1 MLRYILRKMIS
12 KKWLFIALLIG
23 NILLTGIAASNPL
36 YADAVMQRMLTD
48 DMDAYLTKKNAYPG
62 LVSVFFNGSV
72 KKNGLIKENEALAHA
87 VPADFGVPARM
98 EVRRYFMSPM
108 QNQPLI
114 ERDDAKISS
123 IGLGALEDVAAHA
136 RIVAGRMFDSER
148 RADGTVEVI
157 VSQRAL
163 VELNLLMGERREFP
177 KLTDADGQPIV
188 IEVVGVYD
196 VSDVEDPYWVRSP
209 SSYKS
214 ECLLDFD
221 LFNRLFVRE
230 DLPVAL
236 SGCWYELLDAEQM
249 SARNAQALY
258 ETALKYQEMGK
269 NRQYLT
275 VTVAFSDIL
284 KNHISQARRVRV
296 TLWVLQAPIY
306 ILLAAFVLMVSRQI
320 LETEE
325 AEISVLKSRGVS
337 GGQILSMYLLQ
348 SCLLAL
354 AGTAAGV
361 PLGALITQAL
371 GSANAFLE
379 FVSRRAL
386 PVRVGRETALYA
398 LAAAAVSIL
407 AMVLPVRR
415 YAKVSIVAQKQ
426 KKARRARPF
435 WQKAFL
441 DVIALGTALYG
452 LYSFN
457 GQKAQLAERILA
469 GEVPDPLLFLCSSL
483 FIIGAGLVA
492 IRLIPLFVSA
502 VFRVFRRL
510 WSPALYASFLKVL
523 RQRAN
528 QDFIMIFLVMTI
540 ALGVFNAQTARTIN
554 DSAEE
559 NTRYVTGADVV
570 LREKWESNA
579 DQVAENPSLDL
590 IYYEPDY
597 GVYQTM
603 EGAASVCKV
612 FTDANVSC
620 SVPGGTLKKTL
631 LMAID
636 TDAFGRTAWFDASL
650 LPHHINEY
658 LNAMAQNAR
667 AVLVSANF
675 RDEYGLKLGDVINY
689 WNTDSES
696 TRGIIY
702 GFVDYW
708 PGYAPFTHEKSADGV
723 YRETENHLIVA
734 NLSQV
739 QDVMGVRPYS
749 VWVRAKDGAQFLY
762 DYAETSGTRYAVFED
777 VDAKI
782 VEMKNDPMI
791 KSLNGVLTV
800 GFIVALAL
808 CFIGF
813 LMYWILSI
821 RQRTLQFGIY
831 RAMGMRMREILTM
844 LLNEQLCISVLSI
857 AVGAAVGHLAAKL
870 YMPLIQIA
878 YASSDSYLPLRTSVD
893 VSDTL
898 RLLVIVAVML
908 IACMAILFTIIRRM
922 KIAQALKLGED

>member
-306 ILLAAFVLMVSRQI
+306 ILLAAFVFMVSRQI

-457 GQKAQLAERILA
+457 GQKAQLAERILV

>member
-306 ILLAAFVLMVSRQI
+306 ILLAAFVFMVSRQI

-636 TDAFGRTAWFDASL
+636 TDAFGRTAWFDESL

>member
-1 MLRYILRKMIS
+1 
-12 KKWLFIALLIG
+12 
-23 NILLTGIAASNPL
+23 
-36 YADAVMQRMLTD
+36 
-48 DMDAYLTKKNAYPG
+48 
-62 LVSVFFNGSV
+62 
-72 KKNGLIKENEALAHA
+72 
-87 VPADFGVPARM
+87 
-98 EVRRYFMSPM
+98 
-108 QNQPLI
+108 
-114 ERDDAKISS
+114 
-123 IGLGALEDVAAHA
+123 
-136 RIVAGRMFDSER
+136 
-148 RADGTVEVI
+148 
-157 VSQRAL
+157 
-163 VELNLLMGERREFP
+163 
-177 KLTDADGQPIV
+177 
-188 IEVVGVYD
+188 
-196 VSDVEDPYWVRSP
+196 
-209 SSYKS
+209 
-214 ECLLDFD
+214 
-221 LFNRLFVRE
+221 
-230 DLPVAL
+230 
-236 SGCWYELLDAEQM
+236 
-249 SARNAQALY
+249 
-258 ETALKYQEMGK
+258 
-269 NRQYLT
+269 
-275 VTVAFSDIL
+275 
-284 KNHISQARRVRV
+284 
-296 TLWVLQAPIY
+296 
-306 ILLAAFVLMVSRQI
+306 
-320 LETEE
+320 
-325 AEISVLKSRGVS
+325 
-337 GGQILSMYLLQ
+337 
-348 SCLLAL
+348 
-354 AGTAAGV
+354 
-361 PLGALITQAL
+361 
-371 GSANAFLE
+371 
-379 FVSRRAL
+379 
-386 PVRVGRETALYA
+386 
-398 LAAAAVSIL
+398 
-407 AMVLPVRR
+407 
-415 YAKVSIVAQKQ
+415 
-426 KKARRARPF
+426 
-435 WQKAFL
+435 
-441 DVIALGTALYG
+441 
-452 LYSFN
+452 
-457 GQKAQLAERILA
+457 
-469 GEVPDPLLFLCSSL
+469 
-483 FIIGAGLVA
+483 
-492 IRLIPLFVSA
+492 
-502 VFRVFRRL
+502 
-510 WSPALYASFLKVL
+510 
-523 RQRAN
+523 
-528 QDFIMIFLVMTI
+528 
-540 ALGVFNAQTARTIN
+540 
-554 DSAEE
+554 
-559 NTRYVTGADVV
+559 
-570 LREKWESNA
+570 
-579 DQVAENPSLDL
+579 
-590 IYYEPDY
+590 
-597 GVYQTM
+597 
-603 EGAASVCKV
+603 
-612 FTDANVSC
+612 
-620 SVPGGTLKKTL
+620 
-631 LMAID
+631 MAID
-636 TDAFGRTAWFDASL
+636 TDAFGRTVWFDASL